1 MELSLK
7 IIPVYAA
14 LLAVLFV
21 YLSIRVINIRRVVR
35 IGIGSSGNPA
45 LARAMRVQA
54 NFAEYVPFAL
64 LLLMMLELKGLM
76 PLLLHGL
83 GAALLVGRCAH
94 AYGVSNEPEDFR
106 FRVTGM
112 MLTFAVI
119 LLAAVLLLW
128 SVV

>member
-1 MELSLK
+1 MK

-21 YLSIRVINIRRVVR
+21 YLSIRVINIRRDVR
-35 IGIGSSGNPA
+35 VGIGSSGNA
-45 LARAMRVQA
+45 SLARAMRVQA
-54 NFAEYVPFAL
+54 NFAEYVPIAL
-64 LLLMMLELKGLM
+64 LLLMMLELKSLM
-76 PLLLHGL
+76 PLMLHGL
-83 GAALLVGRCAH
+83 GAALLTGRAVH
-94 AYGVSNEPEDFR
+94 AYGVSQEPENLR
-106 FRVTGM
+106 FRITGM

>member
-1 MELSLK
+1 VK

-14 LLAVLFV
+14 LLAFLFV
-21 YLSIRVINIRRVVR
+21 YLSIRVIKVRRTVKV
-35 IGIGSSGNPA
+35 GIGSSGNA
-45 LARAMRVQA
+45 SLARAMRVQA

-76 PLLLHGL
+76 PLMLHGL
-83 GAALLVGRCAH
+83 GAALLTGRAVH
-94 AYGVSNEPEDFR
+94 AYGVSHDPENLR
-106 FRVTGM
+106 FRITGM
-112 MLTFAVI
+112 MLTFAVV

>member
-1 MELSLK
+1 VK

-14 LLAVLFV
+14 LLAFLFV
-21 YLSIRVINIRRVVR
+21 YLSVRVIRIRGAVR
-35 IGIGSSGNPA
+35 IGIGSSGNA
-45 LARAMRVQA
+45 GLARAMRVQA

-64 LLLMMLELKGLM
+64 IMMMMLELKGLM
-76 PLLLHGL
+76 PLMLHGL
-83 GAALLVGRCAH
+83 GAALLAGRCIH
-94 AYGVSNEPEDFR
+94 AYGVAQDPENLR
-106 FRVTGM
+106 FRITGM

>member
-1 MELSLK
+1 MR

-14 LLAVLFV
+14 LLAFLFV
-21 YLSIRVINIRRVVR
+21 YLSVRVIKARRGAKVA
-35 IGIGSSGNPA
+35 IGSNGNPA
-45 LARAMRVQA
+45 LERAMRVQA

-64 LLLMMLELKGLM
+64 LLLMMLELKSLM
-76 PLLLHGL
+76 PLILHGL
-83 GAALLVGRCAH
+83 AIALLVGRCAH

-112 MLTFAVI
+112 ATTFTVI
-119 LLAAVLLLW
+119 LLSALLLLW